1 MIYGIGTDL
10 LKMNEIRSAFLQ
22 KADPFY
28 EKTYTIGEKQQA
40 DGSASREDYLR
51 RRFCAKEA
59 IFKALRENPEH
70 ARLNEIEILDDETGA
85 PRVILYGRLKER
97 AAQNGICRVHISMSS
112 AGEYA
117 IAYAVAQTHERN
129 GSVL

>member
-1 MIYGIGTDL
+1 MIFGISTDL
-10 LKMNEIRSAFLQ
+10 LKLNDIPAASLQ
-22 KADPFY
+22 MADPFY
-28 EKTYTIGEKQQA
+28 EKTYTAMEKQQA

-59 IFKALRENPEH
+59 VFKALREDPEH
-70 ARLNEIEILDDETGA
+70 ARLNEIEILDDEKGA
-85 PRVILYGRLKER
+85 PRVNLYGRLKER

-117 IAYAVAQTHERN
+117 IAYAVAEINERN
-129 GSVL
+129 G